1 MVLGLQF
8 QNAAVAR
15 FPDAV
20 RELAIYA
27 LAQGTFGFFQAA
39 LNFMPQLSNVYARE
53 ECRLHSYLSDLA
65 VGVIGGFGKTS
76 YLLAL
81 EAAVIH
87 CKQSAK

>member
-1 MVLGLQF
+1 
-8 QNAAVAR
+8 
-15 FPDAV
+15 
-20 RELAIYA
+20 
-27 LAQGTFGFFQAA
+27 
-39 LNFMPQLSNVYARE
+39 YARE
-53 ECRLHSYLSDLA
+53 EFRMNSYLSDLA